1 VIAPWRRV
9 GSTRLQRCRVFDVDA
24 VRFEPPDGGTAE
36 TFYRIESPDWINVIP
51 LTADD
56 QVVFVRQYRFGTES
70 FTLEIPG
77 GMCDPGETP
86 REAAWRELREET
98 GCEAGELIELGA
110 VHPNPALQSNRC
122 HTFLARNMT
131 DTGDPQPD
139 THEAFEVER
148 VPLDRVPAL
157 IADGSVTHALVV
169 AAFQLLHV
177 TRPR

>member
-1 VIAPWRRV
+1 
-9 GSTRLQRCRVFDVDA
+9 
-24 VRFEPPDGGTAE
+24 
-36 TFYRIESPDWINVIP
+36 
-51 LTADD
+51 
-56 QVVFVRQYRFGTES
+56 
-70 FTLEIPG
+70 
-77 GMCDPGETP
+77 
-86 REAAWRELREET
+86 
-98 GCEAGELIELGA
+98 
-110 VHPNPALQSNRC
+110 
-122 HTFLARNMT
+122 MT